1 MISKIVPF
9 KDRLRTALEARHM
22 RPVDLCNKT
31 KISQSTMSQYLSG
44 YAEPKKKRLSIIAE
58 ALSVNPTWLMGIDVP
73 MEQSSHYKTPSEFY
87 SSLNLNEN
95 PKWQVDAEF
104 DDGTMEMMS
113 NYFDLNDDG
122 QKEAQKRVSELREIP
137 RYLKEESE
145 NKIITLNI
153 DSFEMPASAGSG
165 MFLSDE
171 YKEVI
176 QVKDCYEA
184 RTADFVI
191 PISGDSME
199 PLYSDGDR
207 VFVKSMPMVEVGEIG
222 IFVINGDAY
231 IKKRGRDR
239 LISLNRKRKDIVFG
253 EGDTIVCLGKVIGKV
268 EG

>member
-1 MISKIVPF
+1 MQLLNTDLMGLRIKQKRTEKNITQDDLAKNLGLNKSTIQRYETGKIKAVKLPVI
-9 KDRLRTALEARHM
+9 EAMARMLH
-22 RPVDLCNKT
+22 
-31 KISQSTMSQYLSG
+31 
-44 YAEPKKKRLSIIAE
+44 
-58 ALSVNPTWLMGIDVP
+58 VNPAWLIGKS
-73 MEQSSHYKTPSEFY
+73 EEETPSY
-87 SSLNLNEN
+87 SVHLDSKSQELLN
-95 PKWQVDAEF
+95 
-104 DDGTMEMMS
+104 
-113 NYFDLNDDG
+113 NYNKLNDLG
-122 QKEAQKRVSELREIP
+122 QHEVRKRASELTEIP
-137 RYLKEESE
+137 RYLKDEPES
-145 NKIITLNI
+145 KIITLDM
-153 DSFEMPASAGSG
+153 DSFEMPASAGTG

-191 PISGDSME
+191 PIAGDSME

-239 LISLNRKRKDIVFG
+239 LISLNRKRKDIVFR

-268 EG
+268 EE

>member
-1 MISKIVPF
+1 MNTELMGLRIKQKRTEENITQDDLAKNLGLNKSTIQRYETGKIKAVKLPVI
-9 KDRLRTALEARHM
+9 EAMARMLH
-22 RPVDLCNKT
+22 
-31 KISQSTMSQYLSG
+31 
-44 YAEPKKKRLSIIAE
+44 
-58 ALSVNPTWLMGIDVP
+58 VNPAWLIGKS
-73 MEQSSHYKTPSEFY
+73 EEETPSY
-87 SSLNLNEN
+87 SVHLDSKSQELLN
-95 PKWQVDAEF
+95 
-104 DDGTMEMMS
+104 
-113 NYFDLNDDG
+113 NYNKLNDLG
-122 QKEAQKRVSELREIP
+122 QHEVRKRAAELTEIP
-137 RYLKEESE
+137 RYLKDESKS
-145 NKIITLNI
+145 KIITLDI
-153 DSFEMPASAGSG
+153 DSFEMPASAGTG

-191 PISGDSME
+191 PIAGDSME

-268 EG
+268 EE

>member
-1 MISKIVPF
+1 MFGDKLKQARLNAKITQSELAKILGTTNTTISNWENNVSKPDVDTVEYICG
-9 KDRLRTALEARHM
+9 ALNVSPNFFFQSE
-22 RPVDLCNKT
+22 PNEYDDNIQSLLNNYNK
-31 KISQSTMSQYLSG
+31 
-44 YAEPKKKRLSIIAE
+44 
-58 ALSVNPTWLMGIDVP
+58 
-73 MEQSSHYKTPSEFY
+73 
-87 SSLNLNEN
+87 
-95 PKWQVDAEF
+95 
-104 DDGTMEMMS
+104 
-113 NYFDLNDDG
+113 LNDLG
-122 QKEAQKRVSELREIP
+122 QHEVRKRAAELTELP
-137 RYLKEESE
+137 RYLKAGQN
-145 NKIITLNI
+145 NKIMTVGI
-153 DSFEMPASAGSG
+153 DAYEMPASAGSG

-184 RTADFVI
+184 RTADFVV

-239 LISLNRKRKDIVFG
+239 LISLNRKRKDIIFG

-268 EG
+268 KD

>member
-1 MISKIVPF
+1 MFPENLK
-9 KDRLRTALEARHM
+9 RLRKQHGYSM
-22 RPVDLCNKT
+22 DLLADIYNKKFDGKMNKST
-31 KISQSTMSQYLSG
+31 ISRYENGLQ
-44 YAEPKKKRLSIIAE
+44 EPMYTVVKNLAT
-58 ALSVNPTWLMGIDVP
+58 LFNV
-73 MEQSSHYKTPSEFY
+73 
-87 SSLNLNEN
+87 SLNTLTDDNVVKEVLDVKTQELLN
-95 PKWQVDAEF
+95 
-104 DDGTMEMMS
+104 
-113 NYFDLNDDG
+113 NYNRLNDQG
-122 QKEAQKRVSELREIP
+122 QHEVRKRAAELTEIS
-137 RYLKEESE
+137 RYLKDETES
-145 NKIITLNI
+145 KIITLDM
-153 DSFEMPASAGSG
+153 DSFEMPASAGTG

-268 EG
+268 EE

>member
-1 MISKIVPF
+1 MNTDLMGLRIKQKRTEKNITQDDLAKNLGLNKSTIQRYETGKIKAVKLPVI
-9 KDRLRTALEARHM
+9 EAMARMLH
-22 RPVDLCNKT
+22 
-31 KISQSTMSQYLSG
+31 
-44 YAEPKKKRLSIIAE
+44 
-58 ALSVNPTWLMGIDVP
+58 VNPAWLIGKS
-73 MEQSSHYKTPSEFY
+73 EEETPSY
-87 SSLNLNEN
+87 SVHLDSKSQELLN
-95 PKWQVDAEF
+95 
-104 DDGTMEMMS
+104 
-113 NYFDLNDDG
+113 NYNKLNDLG
-122 QKEAQKRVSELREIP
+122 QHEVRKRASELTEIP
-137 RYLKEESE
+137 RYLKDEPES
-145 NKIITLNI
+145 KIITLDM
-153 DSFEMPASAGSG
+153 DSFEMPASAGTG

-191 PISGDSME
+191 PIAGDSME

-268 EG
+268 KE

>member
-1 MISKIVPF
+1 MGLRIKQKRTEKNITQDDLAKNLGLNKSTIQRYETGKIKAVKLPVI
-9 KDRLRTALEARHM
+9 EAMARMLH
-22 RPVDLCNKT
+22 
-31 KISQSTMSQYLSG
+31 
-44 YAEPKKKRLSIIAE
+44 
-58 ALSVNPTWLMGIDVP
+58 VNPAWLIGKS
-73 MEQSSHYKTPSEFY
+73 EEETPSY
-87 SSLNLNEN
+87 SVHLDSKSQELLN
-95 PKWQVDAEF
+95 
-104 DDGTMEMMS
+104 
-113 NYFDLNDDG
+113 NYNKLNDLG
-122 QKEAQKRVSELREIP
+122 QHEVRKRASELTEIP
-137 RYLKEESE
+137 RYLKDEPES
-145 NKIITLNI
+145 KIITLDM
-153 DSFEMPASAGSG
+153 DSFEMPASAGTG

-191 PISGDSME
+191 PIAGDSME

-268 EG
+268 EE

>member
-1 MISKIVPF
+1 MSTFGEKLKQIRRTHDWSQEELANVLGTSKQVISRYENNQRTPKIT
-9 KDRLRTALEARHM
+9 TA
-22 RPVDLCNKT
+22 
-31 KISQSTMSQYLSG
+31 QQYADILQIPLK
-44 YAEPKKKRLSIIAE
+44 YLIDESIN
-58 ALSVNPTWLMGIDVP
+58 LNHVKNY
-73 MEQSSHYKTPSEFY
+73 QTPSEFY

-95 PKWQVDAEF
+95 PKWQVNAEF

-137 RYLKEESE
+137 RYLKDETES
-145 NKIITLNI
+145 KIITLDM
-153 DSFEMPASAGSG
+153 DSFELPASAGSG
-165 MFLSDE
+165 MYLSDE

-184 RTADFVI
+184 RTSDFVI

-268 EG
+268 EE

>member
-1 MISKIVPF
+1 MNTDLMGLRIKQKRTEKNITQDDLAKNLGLNKSTIQRYETGKIKAVKLPVI
-9 KDRLRTALEARHM
+9 EAMARMLH
-22 RPVDLCNKT
+22 
-31 KISQSTMSQYLSG
+31 
-44 YAEPKKKRLSIIAE
+44 
-58 ALSVNPTWLMGIDVP
+58 VNPAWLIGKS
-73 MEQSSHYKTPSEFY
+73 EEETPSY
-87 SSLNLNEN
+87 SVHLDSKSQELLN
-95 PKWQVDAEF
+95 
-104 DDGTMEMMS
+104 
-113 NYFDLNDDG
+113 NYNKLNDLG
-122 QKEAQKRVSELREIP
+122 QHEVRKRAAELTEIP
-137 RYLKEESE
+137 RYLKDEPES
-145 NKIITLNI
+145 KIITLDI
-153 DSFEMPASAGSG
+153 DSFEMPASAGTG

-191 PISGDSME
+191 PIAGDSME

-253 EGDTIVCLGKVIGKV
+253 EGDTIVCLGKVVGRAEQV
-268 EG
+268 

>member
-1 MISKIVPF
+1 MGLRIKQKRTEENITQDDLAKNLGLNKSTIQRYETGKIKTVKLPVI
-9 KDRLRTALEARHM
+9 EAMARMLHVN
-22 RPVDLCNKT
+22 PAWLIGK
-31 KISQSTMSQYLSG
+31 S
-44 YAEPKKKRLSIIAE
+44 EEE
-58 ALSVNPTWLMGIDVP
+58 APSYSVNLDSKSQELLT
-73 MEQSSHYKTPSEFY
+73 
-87 SSLNLNEN
+87 
-95 PKWQVDAEF
+95 
-104 DDGTMEMMS
+104 
-113 NYFDLNDDG
+113 NYNKLNDQG
-122 QKEAQKRVSELREIP
+122 QHEVRKRAAELTEIP
-137 RYLKEESE
+137 RYLKEESD

-191 PISGDSME
+191 PIAGDSME

-253 EGDTIVCLGKVIGKV
+253 EGDTIVCLGKVIGKAEQV
-268 EG
+268 

>member
-1 MISKIVPF
+1 MTTG
-9 KDRLRTALEARHM
+9 DRIKQLRTQLG
-22 RPVDLCNKT
+22 
-31 KISQSTMSQYLSG
+31 MSQEELGEKIGVKKAAIHKYENGLVVNLKRSTIRKLAIALDTTPADLLG
-44 YAEPKKKRLSIIAE
+44 FYDLEKKQPDKKETELLQNYRKLNSLGQHEVRKRAAEL
-58 ALSVNPTWLMGIDVP
+58 T
-73 MEQSSHYKTPSEFY
+73 
-87 SSLNLNEN
+87 
-95 PKWQVDAEF
+95 
-104 DDGTMEMMS
+104 
-113 NYFDLNDDG
+113 
-122 QKEAQKRVSELREIP
+122 EIP
-137 RYLKEESE
+137 RYLKDETES
-145 NKIITLNI
+145 KTITLDM

-191 PISGDSME
+191 PIAGDSME

-268 EG
+268 EE

>member
-1 MISKIVPF
+1 MFPENLK
-9 KDRLRTALEARHM
+9 RLRKQRGYSM
-22 RPVDLCNKT
+22 DLLADIYNKKFEGKMNKSTISRYENGLQEPMYTVVKNLATLFNVSINTLTDDNAVRDVLDT
-31 KISQSTMSQYLSG
+31 KTQELLT
-44 YAEPKKKRLSIIAE
+44 
-58 ALSVNPTWLMGIDVP
+58 
-73 MEQSSHYKTPSEFY
+73 
-87 SSLNLNEN
+87 
-95 PKWQVDAEF
+95 
-104 DDGTMEMMS
+104 
-113 NYFDLNDDG
+113 NYNKLNDLG
-122 QKEAQKRVSELREIP
+122 QHEVRKRAAELTELP
-137 RYLKEESE
+137 RYLKAGQN
-145 NKIITLNI
+145 NKIMTVGI
-153 DSFEMPASAGSG
+153 DAYEMPASAGSG

-184 RTADFVI
+184 HTADFVV

-239 LISLNRKRKDIVFG
+239 LISLNRKRKDIIFG

-268 EG
+268 KD

>member
-1 MISKIVPF
+1 MDLLADIYNKKFDGKMNKSTISRYENGLQEPMYTVVKNLADLFNVGIN
-9 KDRLRTALEARHM
+9 ALT
-22 RPVDLCNKT
+22 DD
-31 KISQSTMSQYLSG
+31 
-44 YAEPKKKRLSIIAE
+44 IA
-58 ALSVNPTWLMGIDVP
+58 I
-73 MEQSSHYKTPSEFY
+73 
-87 SSLNLNEN
+87 
-95 PKWQVDAEF
+95 
-104 DDGTMEMMS
+104 MEMTDDKAKELLT
-113 NYFDLNDDG
+113 NYNKLNDQG
-122 QKEAQKRVSELREIP
+122 QHEVRKRAAELTEIP

-191 PISGDSME
+191 PIAGDSME

-253 EGDTIVCLGKVIGKV
+253 EGDTIVCLGKVIGKAEQV
-268 EG
+268 

>member
-1 MISKIVPF
+1 MNTDLMGLRIKQKRTEKNITQDDLAKNLGLNKSTIQRYETGKIKAVKLPVI
-9 KDRLRTALEARHM
+9 EAMARMLH
-22 RPVDLCNKT
+22 
-31 KISQSTMSQYLSG
+31 
-44 YAEPKKKRLSIIAE
+44 
-58 ALSVNPTWLMGIDVP
+58 VNPAWLIGKS
-73 MEQSSHYKTPSEFY
+73 EEETPSY
-87 SSLNLNEN
+87 SVHLDSKSQELLN
-95 PKWQVDAEF
+95 
-104 DDGTMEMMS
+104 
-113 NYFDLNDDG
+113 NYNKLNDLG
-122 QKEAQKRVSELREIP
+122 QHEVRKRASELTEIP
-137 RYLKEESE
+137 RYLKDEPES
-145 NKIITLNI
+145 KIITLDM
-153 DSFEMPASAGSG
+153 DSFEMPASAGTG

-191 PISGDSME
+191 PIAGDSME

-268 EG
+268 EE

>member
-1 MISKIVPF
+1 MVKGGLSVARQYIANTLK
-9 KDRLRTALEARHM
+9 RLRESSGKTADEVGKLIGKSGKTVNAWENNRGQPDIEILMQLCEIYNVDNILEEFA
-22 RPVDLCNKT
+22 PIESQT
-31 KISQSTMSQYLSG
+31 ISTEKVRSESNEYDENTQSLLT
-44 YAEPKKKRLSIIAE
+44 
-58 ALSVNPTWLMGIDVP
+58 
-73 MEQSSHYKTPSEFY
+73 
-87 SSLNLNEN
+87 
-95 PKWQVDAEF
+95 
-104 DDGTMEMMS
+104 
-113 NYFDLNDDG
+113 NYNRLNDQG
-122 QKEAQKRVSELREIP
+122 QHEVRKRAAELTEIP
-137 RYLKEESE
+137 RYLKDEPES
-145 NKIITLNI
+145 KIITLDM
-153 DSFEMPASAGSG
+153 DSFEMPASAGTG

-191 PISGDSME
+191 PIAGDSME

-239 LISLNRKRKDIVFG
+239 LISLNRKRKDIVFR

-268 EG
+268 EE

>member
-1 MISKIVPF
+1 MSNLGNKEIMARNIKHYMQVNNVTQTDICKTLNIKAPTFSDWVNAKTYPRIDKIEMLANYF
-9 KDRLRTALEARHM
+9 GIEKS
-22 RPVDLCNKT
+22 DLVEDYPY
-31 KISQSTMSQYLSG
+31 S
-44 YAEPKKKRLSIIAE
+44 
-58 ALSVNPTWLMGIDVP
+58 
-73 MEQSSHYKTPSEFY
+73 YKTFSEFY

-95 PKWQVDAEF
+95 PKWQVNAEF

-137 RYLKEESE
+137 RYLKDETES
-145 NKIITLNI
+145 KIITLDM
-153 DSFEMPASAGSG
+153 DSFELPASAGSG
-165 MFLSDE
+165 MYLSDE

-184 RTADFVI
+184 RTSDFVI

-268 EG
+268 EE

>member
-1 MISKIVPF
+1 MQLLNTDLMGLRIKQKRTEKNITQDDLAKNLGLNKSTIQRYETGKIKAVKLPVI
-9 KDRLRTALEARHM
+9 EAMARMLH
-22 RPVDLCNKT
+22 
-31 KISQSTMSQYLSG
+31 
-44 YAEPKKKRLSIIAE
+44 
-58 ALSVNPTWLMGIDVP
+58 VNPAWLIGKS
-73 MEQSSHYKTPSEFY
+73 EEETPSY
-87 SSLNLNEN
+87 SVHLDSKSQELLN
-95 PKWQVDAEF
+95 
-104 DDGTMEMMS
+104 
-113 NYFDLNDDG
+113 NYNKLNDLG
-122 QKEAQKRVSELREIP
+122 QHEVRKRASELTEIP
-137 RYLKEESE
+137 RYLKDEPES
-145 NKIITLNI
+145 KIITLDM
-153 DSFEMPASAGSG
+153 DSFEMPASAGTG

-191 PISGDSME
+191 PIAGDSME

-268 EG
+268 EE

>member
-1 MISKIVPF
+1 MNTDLMGLRIKQKRTEKNITQDDLAKNLGLNKSTIQRYETGKIKAVKLPVI
-9 KDRLRTALEARHM
+9 EAMARMLH
-22 RPVDLCNKT
+22 
-31 KISQSTMSQYLSG
+31 
-44 YAEPKKKRLSIIAE
+44 
-58 ALSVNPTWLMGIDVP
+58 VNPAWLIGKS
-73 MEQSSHYKTPSEFY
+73 EEETPSY
-87 SSLNLNEN
+87 SVHLDSKSQELLN
-95 PKWQVDAEF
+95 
-104 DDGTMEMMS
+104 
-113 NYFDLNDDG
+113 NYNKLNDLG
-122 QKEAQKRVSELREIP
+122 QHEVRKRASELTEIP
-137 RYLKEESE
+137 RYLKDEPES
-145 NKIITLNI
+145 KIITLDM
-153 DSFEMPASAGSG
+153 DSFEMPASAGTG

-191 PISGDSME
+191 PIAGDSME

-239 LISLNRKRKDIVFG
+239 LISLNRKRKDIVFR

-268 EG
+268 EE

>member
-1 MISKIVPF
+1 MFGDKLKQARLNAKIKQSELAQILGTTNTTISNWENNVSKP
-9 KDRLRTALEARHM
+9 D
-22 RPVDLCNKT
+22 VDTIEYIC
-31 KISQSTMSQYLSG
+31 G
-44 YAEPKKKRLSIIAE
+44 
-58 ALSVNPTWLMGIDVP
+58 
-73 MEQSSHYKTPSEFY
+73 
-87 SSLNLNEN
+87 SLNVSPNFFFQSESNEYDDNIQSLLN
-95 PKWQVDAEF
+95 
-104 DDGTMEMMS
+104 
-113 NYFDLNDDG
+113 NYNRLNDQG
-122 QKEAQKRVSELREIP
+122 QHEVRKRAAELTEIP
-137 RYLKEESE
+137 RYLKDEPES
-145 NKIITLNI
+145 KIITLDM
-153 DSFEMPASAGSG
+153 DSFEMPASAGTG

-184 RTADFVI
+184 RIADFVI
-191 PISGDSME
+191 PIAGDSME

-268 EG
+268 KE

>member
-1 MISKIVPF
+1 MGLRIKQKRTEKNITQDDLAKNLGLNKSTIQRYETGKIKAVKLPVI
-9 KDRLRTALEARHM
+9 EAMARMLH
-22 RPVDLCNKT
+22 
-31 KISQSTMSQYLSG
+31 
-44 YAEPKKKRLSIIAE
+44 
-58 ALSVNPTWLMGIDVP
+58 VNPAWLIGKS
-73 MEQSSHYKTPSEFY
+73 EEETPSY
-87 SSLNLNEN
+87 SVHLDSKSQELLN
-95 PKWQVDAEF
+95 
-104 DDGTMEMMS
+104 
-113 NYFDLNDDG
+113 NYNKLNDLG
-122 QKEAQKRVSELREIP
+122 QHEVRKRAAELTEIP
-137 RYLKEESE
+137 RYLKDEPES
-145 NKIITLNI
+145 KIITLDI
-153 DSFEMPASAGSG
+153 DSFEMPASAGTG

-191 PISGDSME
+191 PIAGDSME

-253 EGDTIVCLGKVIGKV
+253 EGDTIVCLGKVVGRAEQV
-268 EG
+268 

>member
-1 MISKIVPF
+1 MARQSIANTLK
-9 KDRLRTALEARHM
+9 RLRESSGKTADEVGKLIGKSGKTVNAWENNRGQPDIEILMQLCEIYKVDNILEEFA
-22 RPVDLCNKT
+22 P
-31 KISQSTMSQYLSG
+31 IESQSIS
-44 YAEPKKKRLSIIAE
+44 AEKVRSESNKYDE
-58 ALSVNPTWLMGIDVP
+58 NT
-73 MEQSSHYKTPSEFY
+73 QSL
-87 SSLNLNEN
+87 LN
-95 PKWQVDAEF
+95 
-104 DDGTMEMMS
+104 
-113 NYFDLNDDG
+113 NYNRLNDQG
-122 QKEAQKRVSELREIP
+122 QHEVRKRAAELTEIP
-137 RYLKEESE
+137 RYLKGEPES
-145 NKIITLNI
+145 KIITLDM
-153 DSFEMPASAGSG
+153 DSFEMPASAGTG

-191 PISGDSME
+191 PIAGDSME

-268 EG
+268 KE

>member
-1 MISKIVPF
+1 MGLRIKQKRTEKNITQDDLAKNLGLNKSTIQRYETGKIKAVKLPVI
-9 KDRLRTALEARHM
+9 EAMARMLH
-22 RPVDLCNKT
+22 
-31 KISQSTMSQYLSG
+31 
-44 YAEPKKKRLSIIAE
+44 
-58 ALSVNPTWLMGIDVP
+58 VNPAWLIGKS
-73 MEQSSHYKTPSEFY
+73 EEETPSY
-87 SSLNLNEN
+87 SVHLDSKSQELLN
-95 PKWQVDAEF
+95 
-104 DDGTMEMMS
+104 
-113 NYFDLNDDG
+113 NYNKLNDLG
-122 QKEAQKRVSELREIP
+122 QHEVRKRASELTEIP
-137 RYLKEESE
+137 RYLKDEPES
-145 NKIITLNI
+145 KIITLDM
-153 DSFEMPASAGSG
+153 DSFEMPASAGTG

-191 PISGDSME
+191 PIAGDSME

-239 LISLNRKRKDIVFG
+239 LISLNRKRKDIVFR

-268 EG
+268 EE

>member
-1 MISKIVPF
+1 MNTDLMGLRIKQKRTEKKITPDDLAKKLGLNKSTIQRYETGKIKAVKLPVI
-9 KDRLRTALEARHM
+9 EAMARMLH
-22 RPVDLCNKT
+22 
-31 KISQSTMSQYLSG
+31 
-44 YAEPKKKRLSIIAE
+44 
-58 ALSVNPTWLMGIDVP
+58 VNPAWLIGKS
-73 MEQSSHYKTPSEFY
+73 EEETPSY
-87 SSLNLNEN
+87 SVHLDSKSQELLN
-95 PKWQVDAEF
+95 
-104 DDGTMEMMS
+104 
-113 NYFDLNDDG
+113 NYNKLNDLG
-122 QKEAQKRVSELREIP
+122 QHEVRKRASELTEIP
-137 RYLKEESE
+137 RYLKDEPES
-145 NKIITLNI
+145 KIITLDM
-153 DSFEMPASAGSG
+153 DSFEMPASAGTG

-191 PISGDSME
+191 PIAGDSME

-239 LISLNRKRKDIVFG
+239 LISLNRKRKDIVFR

-268 EG
+268 EE